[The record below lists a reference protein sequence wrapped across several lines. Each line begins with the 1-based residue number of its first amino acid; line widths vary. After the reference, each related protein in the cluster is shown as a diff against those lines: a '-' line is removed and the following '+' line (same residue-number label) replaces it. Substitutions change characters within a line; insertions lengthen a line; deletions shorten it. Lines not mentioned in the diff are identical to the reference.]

1 MGVSEILFLVLTG
14 GRILST
20 IILAFPAVF
29 LVYHASIYKNTTGSD
44 DSGRGSMLGA
54 WAIILGSLFISDV
67 TTLPINI
74 FYFISI
80 LLDVD
85 TSAGWIQFL
94 ATASPIMNGVLI
106 AAFIVAAIFV
116 KDLMFVLHLLILP
129 QLIQLVPAI
138 AYAIYV

>member
-1 MGVSEILFLVLTG
+1 
-14 GRILST
+14 
-20 IILAFPAVF
+20 
-29 LVYHASIYKNTTGSD
+29 
-44 DSGRGSMLGA
+44 MLGA